1 MTNKNSLA
9 VALLP
14 LGGSGLPTICD
25 QNSLT
30 PLMHYIHHY
39 RHHHHHHNHRH
50 HHHYQSLPP
59 IWISNYL
66 WLKFFREEKLF
77 ARIKPTSPANKQPL
91 LSNQYDYDEYEI
103 IHIDDNDDRDNND
116 HENMVGLSISI
127 NSRHSLFIG

>member
-1 MTNKNSLA
+1 MTNRNSLA

-30 PLMHYIHHY
+30 PT
-39 RHHHHHHNHRH
+39 
-50 HHHYQSLPP
+50 SL
-59 IWISNYL
+59 
-66 WLKFFREEKLF
+66 
-77 ARIKPTSPANKQPL
+77 ANKQPL